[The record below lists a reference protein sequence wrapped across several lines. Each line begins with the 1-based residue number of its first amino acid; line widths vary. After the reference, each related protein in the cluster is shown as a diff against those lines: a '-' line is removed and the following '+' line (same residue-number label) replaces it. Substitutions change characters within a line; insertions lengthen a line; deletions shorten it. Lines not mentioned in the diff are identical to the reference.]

1 MPRKRTLLIVGDS
14 NILVSLPVI
23 FVLEEVGGGSDV
35 FVQVFLKGHALIH
48 SGKWEGHDFFRKKF
62 LKYPTQPPP
71 PPIKYLPS
79 LDAQQSKIFIKMPL
93 GGSLKLLK
101 SIRCLLRNV

>member
-1 MPRKRTLLIVGDS
+1 MPRKRNLLIVGDS
-14 NILVSLPVI
+14 NILFSLPVI

-48 SGKWEGHDFFRKKF
+48 SEKWEGHDFFRKKF

-71 PPIKYLPS
+71 P
-79 LDAQQSKIFIKMPL
+79 Q
-93 GGSLKLLK
+93 
-101 SIRCLLRNV
+101 

>member
-71 PPIKYLPS
+71 PNKIPTFPRCPTVKNFHQNATGRFLKT
-79 LDAQQSKIFIKMPL
+79 SKEY
-93 GGSLKLLK
+93 
-101 SIRCLLRNV
+101 